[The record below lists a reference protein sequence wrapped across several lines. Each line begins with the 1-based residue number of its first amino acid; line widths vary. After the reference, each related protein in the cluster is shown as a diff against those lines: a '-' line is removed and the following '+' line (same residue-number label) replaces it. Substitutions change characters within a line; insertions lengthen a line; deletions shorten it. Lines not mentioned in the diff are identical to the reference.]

1 MEKTGVEPALF
12 LGASEVPS
20 QLGDFPEMFFTMAVR
35 AKDYAFSNFLNDPG
49 YTESAINHLW
59 YCIDL

>member
-1 MEKTGVEPALF
+1 
-12 LGASEVPS
+12 
-20 QLGDFPEMFFTMAVR
+20 MFFTMAVR